1 MAEDLKA
8 IRKRAE
14 AVGLPFHTWA
24 KLSSEPGSKLH
35 QPQISGWLNGTPPSA
50 VKVARLLKVLAQVED
65 LLANAAIRP
74 DLSDATVVVAALERL
89 KEKRQEQSA
98 TAPYVGRAAAT
109 ATYDATHTTSASA
122 ILATPLPLEK

>member
-1 MAEDLKA
+1 MAELKS
-8 IRKRAE
+8 IKERASRIGFPHRVWGRL
-14 AVGLPFHTWA
+14 AST
-24 KLSSEPGSKLH
+24 
-35 QPQISGWLNGTPPSA
+35 PQSIIYPQNISNWLAGDVTSRD
-50 VKVARLLKVLAQVED
+50 KQDRLIDVLKSVED

-122 ILATPLPLEK
+122 ILATDE